1 MTSPRFFEGF
11 EVGMSQE
18 YGDYL
23 VTKEEILEFA
33 LNFDPQPFHL
43 SERGGEGNGL
53 WRALCIWFS
62 YQRDSDAD
70 DSGQYAYWG
79 DRLRMK
85 NTIINKKE
93 SRSRPD
99 IGTVFMYN
107 EIFNQNGEMVTSFK
121 LIVMFKKKQ
130 SADIF
135 LSN

>member
-1 MTSPRFFEGF
+1 MRMTVDNMPTGETGALGSPDIDELRC
-11 EVGMSQE
+11 
-18 YGDYL
+18 
-23 VTKEEILEFA
+23 T
-33 LNFDPQPFHL
+33 QPVFP
-43 SERGGEGNGL
+43 
-53 WRALCIWFS
+53 
-62 YQRDSDAD
+62 
-70 DSGQYAYWG
+70 G

-85 NTIINKKE
+85 STIINKKE
-93 SRSRPD
+93 SRSRLD